1 MNDHKLI
8 LCPVDFSDPS
18 QTALDYAES
27 LARTLGAELVV
38 LHVIEPVLYPVAYG
52 LPASSP
58 LLNVEE
64 QARQGAERHLAPI
77 VAAICGR
84 GVTARFA
91 VDSGTASLRIVSQ
104 AEDLGAGMI
113 VMATHGLTGIKH
125 MLLGSTTERVVR
137 HSPCPVLTVKEGQTP
152 LE

>member
-1 MNDHKLI
+1 MTECKRI
-8 LCPVDFSDPS
+8 LCPVDFSEPS
-18 QTALDYAES
+18 NTALEYAES
-27 LARTLGAELVV
+27 LARTLKAELVV

-64 QARQGAERHLAPI
+64 QARLGAEKHLAPI
-77 VAAICGR
+77 IEGIGKR
-84 GVTARFA
+84 GVEARSI
-91 VDSGTASLRIVSQ
+91 VDTGTASLKIVQ
-104 AEDLGAGMI
+104 VAEQLEAGMV
-113 VMATHGLTGIKH
+113 VMATHGLTGLKH

-137 HSPCPVLTVKEGQTP
+137 RCPCPVLTVKLGQHT